1 MTLMTR
7 AERKLRKNRGDSY
20 VDSRG
25 NLIPARGMKPL
36 LDTCRKSCKTKFDD
50 NYRQSL
56 FNTFWKL
63 KDYSA
68 KVLFICKLINVCEK
82 KYDRRRNLDHPSRRQ
97 FTYQYHLNTNE
108 EMCKICFCNTFD
120 VSQHFIKLAIQKSM
134 GNLIPTDNRGAHNK
148 KKSKKN

>member
-1 MTLMTR
+1 MTYS
-7 AERKLRKNRGDSY
+7 ERKLRKNRGDSY

-25 NLIPARGMKPL
+25 NLIPARRMKLL
-36 LDTCRKSCKTKFDD
+36 LDSCRNSCKTKFDD

-82 KYDRRRNLDHPSRRQ
+82 KKVKRVLLVDA
-97 FTYQYHLNTNE
+97 T
-108 EMCKICFCNTFD
+108 
-120 VSQHFIKLAIQKSM
+120 AIHIQVTS
-134 GNLIPTDNRGAHNK
+134 II
-148 KKSKKN
+148 